1 MDMLSSLTSYTDL
14 KSHWIYVEKTWLSF
28 ALIIILLQYVFEI
41 FLESYYSI
49 LVCRIYKSGCSA
61 AR

>member
-1 MDMLSSLTSYTDL
+1 MLSSLTSYSDL
-14 KSHWIYVEKTWLSF
+14 KFHWIYVEKTWLSF
-28 ALIIILLQYVFEI
+28 ALIIIQLQYAFET

-49 LVCRIYKSGCSA
+49 LVCRIYKSGCCA